1 MSLSTAYTRPVGTKV
16 KGGKPS
22 KGSKVVV
29 PKAKCCDDSPKCGRC
44 PLRLLKEQRMP
55 DGLTVR
61 KRRVVSVTDPTHPL
75 SKKELAAH
83 LKRRKKG
90 RAA

>member
-1 MSLSTAYTRPVGTKV
+1 MGTKV
-16 KGGKPS
+16 RGGKGRGPL
-22 KGSKVVV
+22 KKSKVVV

-61 KRRVVSVTDPTHPL
+61 KRRVVSVTDPKHPL

-83 LKRRKKG
+83 LKRRKKS